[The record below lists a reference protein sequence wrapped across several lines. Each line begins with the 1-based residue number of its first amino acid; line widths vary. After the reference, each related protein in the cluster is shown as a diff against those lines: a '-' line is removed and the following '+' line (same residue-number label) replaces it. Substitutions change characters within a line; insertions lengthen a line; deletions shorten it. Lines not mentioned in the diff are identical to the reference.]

1 MIDKLE
7 AQLRPPATE
16 LPPYPPKFIMLAS
29 GEKMVIR
36 QAKREEVPFLLE
48 VIRPL
53 ISVERDFYDLVAARM
68 YAELLGW
75 YRYRVKDEYCIV
87 GAIDGVVAG
96 IVNGRSMNPDQGMS
110 YHTIAIKRGLR
121 VGGQLFAAK
130 MEYHIEI
137 IGHKEVFIVAESPI
151 GFRRWILEFTLEP
164 RPEVWHELGGVPTYV
179 LTDKLWYQHKA
190 RLVAGRRPVPE
201 DLLKTS
207 KNLKLPS
214 EYSQL
219 QYQKGGKT

>member
-16 LPPYPPKFIMLAS
+16 LPPYPPKFLMLAS

-75 YRYRVKDEYCIV
+75 
-87 GAIDGVVAG
+87 
-96 IVNGRSMNPDQGMS
+96 
-110 YHTIAIKRGLR
+110 
-121 VGGQLFAAK
+121 
-130 MEYHIEI
+130 
-137 IGHKEVFIVAESPI
+137 
-151 GFRRWILEFTLEP
+151 
-164 RPEVWHELGGVPTYV
+164 
-179 LTDKLWYQHKA
+179 
-190 RLVAGRRPVPE
+190 
-201 DLLKTS
+201 
-207 KNLKLPS
+207 
-214 EYSQL
+214 
-219 QYQKGGKT
+219 